1 MNEPRVYKHSV
12 MLNVIVLLFAGLILL
27 GVLFSGYM
35 TEPVVLASLGIFLV
49 VVIPMMIFNLT
60 QQTIVSED
68 EISSQNIF
76 GLKTLRWSE
85 INRVSGRGNA
95 IKLHNAD
102 GDVTVSLSPR
112 LPGYEEVI
120 EVIGKKRVDLF
131 NAQDYSVMTR
141 GLGGLLST
149 ILAVLFLCGAVLGLG
164 AIIYE
169 SSASITEII
178 IPLLIVG
185 VMILVGFGMTLSR
198 PTSLTLNGNSLKI
211 KYLFGQKNLSADEI
225 QNVNFAYRQ
234 TRNGKIYFIA
244 LYLGGSKSVR
254 ISGIGPSLPIVY
266 LVLKNWQQQGR

>member
-12 MLNVIVLLFAGLILL
+12 MLNVIVLLFVGLVFL
-27 GVLFSGYM
+27 GVLFSGYLM
-35 TEPVVLASLGIFLV
+35 EPAVLTSLGIFLV

-60 QQTIVSED
+60 QKTIVSED

-95 IKLHNAD
+95 IKLHNTD

-112 LPGYEEVI
+112 LPGYEEVV
-120 EVIGKKRVDLF
+120 EVIGKKRPDLF
-131 NAQDYSVMTR
+131 NPQEYSVMTR

-149 ILAVLFLCGAVLGLG
+149 ILAVIFLCGSMFVLGN
-164 AIIYE
+164 IIYE
-169 SSASITEII
+169 SSASITEVIV
-178 IPLLIVG
+178 PLLIVG
-185 VMILVGFGMTLSR
+185 VMILVGFGMTLSK
-198 PTSLTLNGNSLKI
+198 PTSLTLEGSSLKI
-211 KYLFGQKNLSADEI
+211 KYLFGQKNLSVGEI
-225 QNVNFAYRQ
+225 QNVTFAYQQ

-244 LYLGGSKSVR
+244 LFLGERKSVR

-266 LVLKNWQQQGR
+266 LVLKNWQRQSR